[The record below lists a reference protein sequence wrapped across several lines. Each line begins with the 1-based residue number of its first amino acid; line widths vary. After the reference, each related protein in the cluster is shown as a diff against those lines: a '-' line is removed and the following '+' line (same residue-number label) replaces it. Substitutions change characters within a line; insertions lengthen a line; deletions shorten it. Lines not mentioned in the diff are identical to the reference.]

1 MLSTAAR
8 NVGSF
13 TRRHR
18 NTHTKQWIEEA
29 DFSSAPSTR
38 RVQKKKFLARQNRI
52 QNHAPLRSC
61 GVYLAEKSRNHRR
74 RPDAR
79 QPGQVRAVGFLCGL
93 PPRPVVTFLTPW
105 LWGPCCKGLLGGP
118 SAYYPKSPPRCPPS
132 NSTQVRGLG
141 GVIILKRC
149 SNEHRLNNLMKQ
161 REEQIET
168 RVDDAQWI
176 EAQRPLSH
184 LHNQDLSQ
192 SSAEDF
198 PVPRCGQ
205 HSTRTPSTG

>member
-1 MLSTAAR
+1 M
-8 NVGSF
+8 
-13 TRRHR
+13 
-18 NTHTKQWIEEA
+18 
-29 DFSSAPSTR
+29 
-38 RVQKKKFLARQNRI
+38 
-52 QNHAPLRSC
+52 
-61 GVYLAEKSRNHRR
+61 GVDLWGYPAQKSRNHRR

-79 QPGQVRAVGFLCGL
+79 QPGQPRAVGFLCGL

-105 LWGPCCKGLLGGP
+105 LWGPWYKGLLGGLTATTQNP
-118 SAYYPKSPPRCPPS
+118 PPRWPPS
-132 NSTQVRGLG
+132 SSTNQRGRG
-141 GVIILKRC
+141 TVIILKRC